1 MIIHTEAMAE
11 EPQAGRPLVLKRVVN
26 AEQHSTKLS
35 LTWVRIWGHHERVVN
50 ETSDRAYYII
60 SGEGRFQVGDGKTEA
75 VSAGDVVFIA
85 AGTAYELEGEMTYV
99 VVNGPA
105 FTAGS
110 DHVVP
115 SVLYEA

>member
-1 MIIHTEAMAE
+1 VIIHTEAMAE

-26 AEQHSTKLS
+26 AEHSAKLS

-50 ETSDRAYYII
+50 AASDRAYYII
-60 SGEGRFQVGDGKTEA
+60 SGLGRFQVGEGEIEA

-99 VVNGPA
+99 VTNGPA

-110 DHVVP
+110 DQVVP
-115 SVLYEA
+115 SVMGGG